1 MAEIF
6 VIVSAA
12 VMVGGSWFTYGWAR
26 KAVQRLNNK
35 RYAAPALHAMLAM
48 CVYVTALPAITFGG
62 GNYWLAGMIS
72 IPFTIVMA
80 VWLAHIASL
89 VIKRRSPAMT
99 QDVPGVPEGVRVRTT
114 PRTVPQAVPV
124 EAFSAGGGK
133 RNGRGPRASRIIRE
147 VEA

>member
-12 VMVGGSWFTYGWAR
+12 VMVGGSWFTYAWAR
-26 KAVQRLNNK
+26 KTVQRLNK
-35 RYAAPALHAMLAM
+35 GQPSQILRALLVM

-62 GNYWLAGMIS
+62 GNYWLAGMLS

-80 VWLAHIASL
+80 IWLAKIASL
-89 VIKRRSPAMT
+89 VVRRRSPAMT

-114 PRTVPQAVPV
+114 PRPVPQAVPV

-133 RNGRGPRASRIIRE
+133 RNGRGSRASRTMRE